1 MHSLRVGRANRQ
13 RQIQFGGGECANGA
27 ALVHAMKVAEI

>member
-1 MHSLRVGRANRQ
+1 MHALRIGRANRQ
-13 RQIQFGGGECANGA
+13 RQIQFGWSECANGA